1 MTLSKVYEPISREF
15 RQAVRQIAVYEYC
28 PICVCGRSHG
38 HVEDDRDERG
48 YIDADIA
55 NDFLVVQLDGKKQFV
70 LDCECNSLRQYEDYF
85 RHNRAW
91 LLAFFENLLET
102 EVRETKDFRNQV
114 KRAGGNVPLLEDR
127 PVRELDL

>member
-1 MTLSKVYEPISREF
+1 LDKVYEPISREF
-15 RQAVRQIAVYEYC
+15 RDAVEKIAFYEYA
-28 PICVCGRSHG
+28 PVCTCGKDYGPSPTYTP
-38 HVEDDRDERG
+38 DPD
-48 YIDADIA
+48 YSDANEFDW
-55 NDFLVVQLDGKKQFV
+55 LVVQIDGKKQFV

-114 KRAGGNVPLLEDR
+114 RRAGGSVPLLDDR

>member
-1 MTLSKVYEPISREF
+1 MDKTYEPISKEF
-15 RQAVRQIAVYEYC
+15 WAAVRLIATWEYC
-28 PICVCGRSHG
+28 PTCVCGETYGPSPTYTPDSDYSG
-38 HVEDDRDERG
+38 AND
-48 YIDADIA
+48 
-55 NDFLVVQLDGKKQFV
+55 NDFLVVQLDGKRQFV

-114 KRAGGNVPLLEDR
+114 RRAGGNVPLLEDR

>member
-1 MTLSKVYEPISREF
+1 MGKFYEPISREF
-15 RQAVRQIAVYEYC
+15 RQAVRQIAVLEYC
-28 PICVCGRSHG
+28 PTCVCGRSFSFEH
-38 HVEDDRDERG
+38 ESDDSG
-48 YIDADIA
+48 YFDADNS

-114 KRAGGNVPLLEDR
+114 RRAGGHVPMLDDR

>member
-28 PICVCGRSHG
+28 PTCVCGMNHG
-38 HVEDDRDERG
+38 PSPTYERDSD
-48 YIDADIA
+48 YDVT
-55 NDFLVVQLDGKKQFV
+55 DFDCLVVQLDGKKQFV

>member
-1 MTLSKVYEPISREF
+1 MTLDKVYEPISREF
-15 RQAVRQIAVYEYC
+15 RQAVRQIAVWEYC
-28 PICVCGRSHG
+28 PTCVCGRGFGFEHES
-38 HVEDDRDERG
+38 DDSG
-48 YIDADIA
+48 YFDADNH

-102 EVRETKDFRNQV
+102 EVREAKDFRNQV
-114 KRAGGNVPLLEDR
+114 RQAGGNVPLLDDR